1 MGPKRLHM
9 TLLGNIMCQTV
20 AINLTKKL
28 LGAEKIAQVKDFC
41 QEDLLHKLMLSC
53 NGGST
58 EPVSPGLMLCPI
70 KPDLFKS
77 LQAFLKAGIGLVTK
91 IKRNIARVTRL
102 NAQFECSTG
111 SKLNFAKPKGL
122 QAKNYPART

>member
-1 MGPKRLHM
+1 MGPKRLLL

-41 QEDLLHKLMLSC
+41 QEDLLHKLLLSC

-77 LQAFLKAGIGLVTK
+77 PQAFLKARIGLVTK
-91 IKRNIARVTRL
+91 IKRNFARVTRL
-102 NAQFECSTG
+102 NCKFRI
-111 SKLNFAKPKGL
+111 LNRL
-122 QAKNYPART
+122 